1 MQGNHKIVSRLTNK
15 LILKVHFDH
24 KNSTLQD
31 RIDSIYSTVLYF
43 CRFITTT
50 LSLFDH
56 HRT

>member
-1 MQGNHKIVSRLTNK
+1 MNSVIITRTALWWDQKTKR
-15 LILKVHFDH
+15 

-31 RIDSIYSTVLYF
+31 QVDSIHGTVLYF